1 MQTNQTASLTFVIAF
16 LGQKKGWKKGGHK
29 LTCKLI
35 SQAISFQKKKDLDQ
49 SIDTIRTAIKGLNK
63 TTKGGFILNSTTF
76 CKEKAQ
82 CLRKLSEL
90 LVQNIVAV
98 PGEGTV
104 EERNAKYKQQQD
116 EYKIV
121 LEHFR
126 ESVVL
131 DPSSS
136 GTSWNRFGDL
146 LMTSWSSF
154 GGELERN
161 LEQACTAYAEAVSIE
176 PLNSEYHYT
185 LGMALKE
192 LAKCASMVD
201 IDKKSTEGFNFT
213 IHLIF
218 GERIEWRERVLT
230 KGNDKKRVKIM
241 CAAATRYLRKACD
254 ELREA
259 TRLNPNNAMAISE
272 LAKII
277 FRFGGD
283 TNEMVNKR
291 RALGIAKMKHA
302 IQIAIPI
309 YHGDVIVEWK
319 RVLAKMKTLPKHVA
333 TQSKRDSDGNKKKKK
348 KRKGKGKGK

>member
-1 MQTNQTASLTFVIAF
+1 
-16 LGQKKGWKKGGHK
+16 
-29 LTCKLI
+29 
-35 SQAISFQKKKDLDQ
+35 
-49 SIDTIRTAIKGLNK
+49 
-63 TTKGGFILNSTTF
+63 
-76 CKEKAQ
+76 
-82 CLRKLSEL
+82 
-90 LVQNIVAV
+90 
-98 PGEGTV
+98 
-104 EERNAKYKQQQD
+104 
-116 EYKIV
+116 
-121 LEHFR
+121 
-126 ESVVL
+126 
-131 DPSSS
+131 
-136 GTSWNRFGDL
+136 
-146 LMTSWSSF
+146 
-154 GGELERN
+154 
-161 LEQACTAYAEAVSIE
+161 
-176 PLNSEYHYT
+176 
-185 LGMALKE
+185 
-192 LAKCASMVD
+192 MVD

-333 TQSKRDSDGNKKKKK
+333 TKSKRDSDGNKKKK
-348 KRKGKGKGK
+348 RKGKAST